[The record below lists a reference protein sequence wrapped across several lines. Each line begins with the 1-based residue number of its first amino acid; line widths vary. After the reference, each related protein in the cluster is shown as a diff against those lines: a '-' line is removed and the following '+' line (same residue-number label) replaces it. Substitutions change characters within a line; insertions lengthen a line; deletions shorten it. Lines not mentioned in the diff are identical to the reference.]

1 MQQCNV
7 SSRTLF
13 LGGVGCIN
21 PIMGNDTLME
31 QPRRSRDALVA
42 DIGGTN
48 ARFAVVDI
56 DTLELSNI
64 KQFLCSEHPS
74 LVEAAMAYVGGLGI
88 PPRHGA
94 IAVAAPILGELI
106 SLTNSS
112 WRCSRAQLRDAIAF
126 EDILVLNDFQALA
139 LSLPHL
145 QGSALVQIGGVGII
159 SREPKVVL
167 GPGTGLGV
175 AGLVWGGDAWVAIST
190 EGGHVSLAAQ
200 TPLEQEIAC
209 RLAAGRERLSAERVL
224 SGPGLADLYV
234 SIAGIEKVRA
244 DRLIPNEVIN
254 RGLDKSDPIA
264 VKALELFAG
273 WLGAFAGDVA
283 LLCGA
288 RGGVYVGGGIAPRI
302 AELICAGSFRE
313 AFEAK
318 GRMQAYLAEIP
329 IYVILAEFAALKGAG
344 IGLRQSMDAS
354 AS

>member
-1 MQQCNV
+1 
-7 SSRTLF
+7 LF
-13 LGGVGCIN
+13 LRSDH
-21 PIMGNDTLME
+21 GNDTLME

-56 DTLELSNI
+56 NTLELSNI
-64 KQFLCSEHPS
+64 KHFLCSEHPS
-74 LVEAAMAYVGGLGI
+74 LVDIAKAYLGGLGTA
-88 PPRHGA
+88 PRHGA
-94 IAVAAPILGELI
+94 IAVAAPIRGELI

-112 WRCSRAQLRDAIAF
+112 WRCSRAYLRDAIAF
-126 EDILVLNDFQALA
+126 EDLLVLNDLQALA

-145 QGSALVQIGGVGII
+145 QGSTLRQIGGLVII
-159 SREPKVVL
+159 SREPKVVV
-167 GPGTGLGV
+167 GAGTGLGV
-175 AGLVWGGDAWVAIST
+175 AGLVWGGDAWIAIST
-190 EGGHVSLAAQ
+190 EGGHVSLAAH

-209 RLAAGRERLSAERVL
+209 KLAVGRDRLSAERVL

-234 SIAGIEKVRA
+234 SIAEIENVRA
-244 DRLIPNEVIN
+244 DTLIPNEVIN

-264 VKALELFAG
+264 MKALEVFAG
-273 WLGAFAGDVA
+273 WLGAFAGDAA

-288 RGGVYVGGGIAPRI
+288 RGGVYLGGGIAPRI
-302 AELICAGSFRE
+302 ADLISTGSFRG

-344 IGLRQSMDAS
+344 IALRQSMAAS

>member
-1 MQQCNV
+1 MPQ
-7 SSRTLF
+7 
-13 LGGVGCIN
+13 
-21 PIMGNDTLME
+21 PDHGNDTLMV
-31 QPRRSRDALVA
+31 QPRRTRDALVA

-48 ARFAVVDI
+48 ARFAVIDI

-64 KQFLCSEHPS
+64 KHVLCSEHPS
-74 LVEAAMAYVGGLGI
+74 LVDAAMAYLGGLGI
-88 PPRHGA
+88 APRHGA
-94 IAVAAPILGELI
+94 IAVAAPIHGELI

-112 WRCSRAQLRDAIAF
+112 WRCSTAQLRDAIGF
-126 EDILVLNDFQALA
+126 EDLLVLNDFQALA

-145 QGSALVQIGGVGII
+145 QSSALRQIGGLGII

-175 AGLVWGGDAWVAIST
+175 AGLVWGGDAWIAIST

-200 TPLEQEIAC
+200 TPLEREIAC
-209 RLAAGRERLSAERVL
+209 KLAAGRDRLSAERVL

-234 SIAGIEKVRA
+234 SIAEIENVRA

-273 WLGAFAGDVA
+273 WLGAFAGDAA
-283 LLCGA
+283 LLYGA
-288 RGGVYVGGGIAPRI
+288 RGGVYLGGGVAPRI
-302 AELICAGSFRE
+302 AELICTGSFRE

-318 GRMQAYLAEIP
+318 GRMQRYLAEIP
-329 IYVILAEFAALKGAG
+329 IYIIFAEFAALKGAG
-344 IGLRQSMDAS
+344 FALRQSMAAS